1 LRIVLGV
8 IFAVSAVSVMAAPA
22 AAEVIVKACVGN
34 CGSYQVSDNDTGMP
48 GAKCTYQNSYP
59 YKLLNMSVRPPLMH
73 GDYSTKTKVEWRFK
87 VQRKNVNGSKWLVTY
102 TSSYQSAQASDSIPA
117 YENHGF
123 TRRTWNAPSNP
134 SGYDYRVIL
143 ELQWW
148 HNGSKE
154 GYAKIRYSWY
164 KEQRSGSSS
173 SNLGS
178 YCIPNN

>member
-34 CGSYQVSDNDTGMP
+34 CGYYEVYDNSGSQQ
-48 GAKCTYQNSYP
+48 GAKCTYKSSYP

-73 GDYSTKTKVEWRFK
+73 GDYPSKTKVEWRFK
-87 VQRKNVNGSKWLVTY
+87 VQRKSVGGNKWLVYY

-117 YENHGF
+117 TEGSGF
-123 TRRTWNAPSNP
+123 SRRTWNAPSNP
-134 SGYDYRVIL
+134 AGYDYRVIL

-154 GYAKIRYSWY
+154 GYAKIRYTWY
-164 KEQRSGSSS
+164 KEQRQGSSS
-173 SNLGS
+173 SNLSS
-178 YCIPNN
+178 YCIPSN